1 MNKQILKAIEK
12 LAESVEN
19 LREDTNQRFETL
31 TRETNQRIETLTR
44 ETNQCIETLTRETNQ
59 RIETLT
65 SEVSWIRGK
74 LEGRDESKREN
85 RVNLALGTACV
96 SAVLALAALIKGCF

>member
-1 MNKQILKAIEK
+1 MNEQIVKAIEK
-12 LAESVEN
+12 LTESVEN

-44 ETNQCIETLTRETNQ
+44 ETNQ

-74 LEGRDESKREN
+74 LEGRDESKSEN
-85 RVNLALGTACV
+85 RVNLALGTASV
-96 SAVLALAALIKGCF
+96 SALLALAALIKGCF

>member
-1 MNKQILKAIEK
+1 MNEQILKAIEK

-44 ETNQCIETLTRETNQ
+44 E
-59 RIETLT
+59 
-65 SEVSWIRGK
+65 VSWIRGK
-74 LEGRDESKREN
+74 LEGRDESKSEN
-85 RVNLALGTACV
+85 RVNLALGIAGV
-96 SAVLALAALIKGCF
+96 SALIALAALFKGCF

>member
-1 MNKQILKAIEK
+1 MNEQILKAIEK

-44 ETNQCIETLTRETNQ
+44 E
-59 RIETLT
+59 
-65 SEVSWIRGK
+65 VSWIRGK
-74 LEGRDESKREN
+74 LEGRDESKSEN
-85 RVNLALGTACV
+85 RVNLALGIAGL
-96 SAVLALAALIKGCF
+96 SALIALAALIKGCF

>member
-1 MNKQILKAIEK
+1 MNEQILKAIEK
-12 LAESVEN
+12 LSESVEN
-19 LREDTNQRFETL
+19 LREDTNQRF
-31 TRETNQRIETLTR
+31 
-44 ETNQCIETLTRETNQ
+44 ETLTRETNQ

-96 SAVLALAALIKGCF
+96 SVLLALAALIKGCF

>member
-1 MNKQILKAIEK
+1 MNEQILKAIEK

-31 TRETNQRIETLTR
+31 TRETNQRIETLT
-44 ETNQCIETLTRETNQ
+44 
-59 RIETLT
+59 

-74 LEGRDESKREN
+74 LEGRDESKMKI
-85 RVNLALGTACV
+85 G
-96 SAVLALAALIKGCF
+96 

>member
-1 MNKQILKAIEK
+1 MNEQILKAIEK

-31 TRETNQRIETLTR
+31 TRETNQRIETLT
-44 ETNQCIETLTRETNQ
+44 
-59 RIETLT
+59 

-74 LEGRDESKREN
+74 LEGRDEAKSEN
-85 RVNLALGTACV
+85 RVNLALGIAGV
-96 SAVLALAALIKGCF
+96 SALIALAALIKGCF

>member
-1 MNKQILKAIEK
+1 MNEQILKAIEK

-44 ETNQCIETLTRETNQ
+44 ETNQRIETLTR
-59 RIETLT
+59 
-65 SEVSWIRGK
+65 EVSWIRGK
-74 LEGRDESKREN
+74 LEGRNESKREN

-96 SAVLALAALIKGCF
+96 SVLLALAALLKGCF

>member
-1 MNKQILKAIEK
+1 MNEQILKAIEK

-44 ETNQCIETLTRETNQ
+44 ETNQ

-74 LEGRDESKREN
+74 LEGRDESKSEN
-85 RVNLALGTACV
+85 RVNLALGIAGV
-96 SAVLALAALIKGCF
+96 SALIALAALIKGCF

>member
-1 MNKQILKAIEK
+1 MNEQILKAIEK

-44 ETNQCIETLTRETNQ
+44 E
-59 RIETLT
+59 
-65 SEVSWIRGK
+65 VSWIRGK
-74 LEGRDESKREN
+74 LEGRDESKSEN
-85 RVNLALGTACV
+85 RVNLALGVAGV
-96 SAVLALAALIKGCF
+96 SALIALAALIKGCF

>member
-1 MNKQILKAIEK
+1 MNEQILKAIEK

-44 ETNQCIETLTRETNQ
+44 E
-59 RIETLT
+59 
-65 SEVSWIRGK
+65 VSWIRGK
-74 LEGRDESKREN
+74 LEGRDESKSEN
-85 RVNLALGTACV
+85 RVNLALGIAGV
-96 SAVLALAALIKGCF
+96 SAFIALAALFKGCF

>member
-1 MNKQILKAIEK
+1 MNEQILKAIEK

-44 ETNQCIETLTRETNQ
+44 ETNQ

-74 LEGRDESKREN
+74 LEGRDESKSEN

-96 SAVLALAALIKGCF
+96 SALLALAALLKGCF

>member
-1 MNKQILKAIEK
+1 MNEQILKAIEK

-44 ETNQCIETLTRETNQ
+44 ETNQRIETLTR
-59 RIETLT
+59 
-65 SEVSWIRGK
+65 EVSWIRGK
-74 LEGRDESKREN
+74 LEGRDESKSEN
-85 RVNLALGTACV
+85 RVNLALGIAGV
-96 SAVLALAALIKGCF
+96 SAFIAFAALFKGCF

>member
-1 MNKQILKAIEK
+1 MNEQILKAIEK

-44 ETNQCIETLTRETNQ
+44 ETNQRIETLTR
-59 RIETLT
+59 
-65 SEVSWIRGK
+65 EVSWIRGK
-74 LEGRDESKREN
+74 LEGRDESKSEN
-85 RVNLALGTACV
+85 RVNLALGIAGV
-96 SAVLALAALIKGCF
+96 SAFIAFAALFKSCF

>member
-1 MNKQILKAIEK
+1 MNEQILKAIEK

-44 ETNQCIETLTRETNQ
+44 E
-59 RIETLT
+59 
-65 SEVSWIRGK
+65 VSWIRGK
-74 LEGRDESKREN
+74 LEGRDESKSEN
-85 RVNLALGTACV
+85 RVNLALGIAGV
-96 SAVLALAALIKGCF
+96 SAFIAFAALFKGCF